1 MRGGQDWWD
10 NGKKMDEPSMQSL
23 IADLRNLAADKF
35 VASGFGSPQIDA
47 TVTSN
52 DGKRIEKVLISKSG
66 SDYLAKR
73 DDDSTLYQIPAT
85 SVDELQKAIETIKA
99 AAPAGKPSH

>member
-10 NGKKMDEPSMQSL
+10 NGKKMDEASMRSL
-23 IADLRNLAADKF
+23 ITGLRNLSADKF
-35 VASGFGSPQIDA
+35 VDSGFGSSQIEA

-66 SDYLAKR
+66 SDYMAKR
-73 DDDSTLYQIPAT
+73 ESDSTLYQLPAA
-85 SVDELQKAIETIKA
+85 SVDELQKSIEAIKA
-99 AAPAGKPSH
+99 AAPGAKPSR